1 MPINPNI
8 ALAAR
13 PVEIADPLAMYGKIA
28 AIQGAQQQNALAQY
42 QLGAAQRSEAA
53 TNALSQAYQA
63 AYDPQTGSIDRN
75 KLRQS
80 LATGGFGAQIPTVE
94 KALGELETQ
103 ALARQKTENELFDQS
118 MGQIRNLW
126 GNVRT
131 VEDAIAVHD
140 MTHRDPII
148 NKRLKALGVTEEM
161 GRNQILQAAQNP
173 QTFAEFVQK
182 AQLGAAKFAELNKPQ
197 LSTKDIGGQVI
208 DRTFAPLSGEIKT
221 LGTTTKTL
229 APGEQQRINLEGQ
242 RVSLEQRRVALAEE
256 EAKLKREGIAGISP
270 KELQKREAAFPAAT
284 QAMQGFESKANS
296 FIKDLEKLR
305 DHPGLGEITGI
316 AAGRLPGLTA
326 NGRAAQALYD
336 KIVAKGGF
344 QALQDLRD
352 ASKTGGALGNVS
364 NQEGKQLTASFA
376 AIDRRQDAPD
386 VQAAID
392 EAIASIEGS
401 KTRMREA
408 YDATYEYRAGRQEPS
423 AAAPKPPKLTPQ
435 DQEALKW
442 ANANPKDPRAA
453 AIKQQ
458 LGVK

>member
-8 ALAAR
+8 ALSAR

-63 AYDPQTGSIDRN
+63 AYDPQTGGIDRN

-94 KALGELETQ
+94 KALGELDTQ
-103 ALARQKTENELFDQS
+103 ALTRQKTENELFDQS
-118 MGQIRNLW
+118 MSQIRNLW

-208 DRTFAPLSGEIKT
+208 DRTFAPLTGEIKT

-256 EAKLKREGIAGISP
+256 EAKLKREGIAGIAP

-408 YDATYEYRAGRQEPS
+408 YDATYEYRAGRQAPATS
-423 AAAPKPPKLTPQ
+423 AAPSSAKSAAPAATLPPGFKL
-435 DQEALKW
+435 DK
-442 ANANPKDPRAA
+442 
-453 AIKQQ
+453 
-458 LGVK
+458 